1 MRRLFLATAAL
12 LLAAPL
18 PALADTVAPAGQQQ
32 FDRLWL
38 GSAWYPEQ
46 WPEERWA
53 EDLRLM
59 KAHGANV
66 VRIGEFAWSRMEPN
80 EGAYDMGWLV
90 RAVRLAAKYDIKV
103 VHGTPPEPPPEI
115 GRALGRG
122 RVCPAVSISVV
133 AGTLT

>member
-1 MRRLFLATAAL
+1 MKRLFLATAAL

-66 VRIGEFAWSRMEPN
+66 VRIGEFAWSRMEPRS
-80 EGAYDMGWLV
+80 EEHTSELQSLMRISY
-90 RAVRLAAKYDIKV
+90 AVFCLKK
-103 VHGTPPEPPPEI
+103 TTEI
-115 GRALGRG
+115 D
-122 RVCPAVSISVV
+122 PD
-133 AGTLT
+133 T

>member
-1 MRRLFLATAAL
+1 MKRLFLATAAL

-59 KAHGANV
+59 TAHGANV
-66 VRIGEFAWSRMEPN
+66 VRIVAFAGRRMEPPA
-80 EGAYDMGWLV
+80 GAYDMGWLV
-90 RAVRLAAKYDIKV
+90 RACVFGAKYVGKV
-103 VHGTPPEPPPEI
+103 VVVTPP
-115 GRALGRG
+115 
-122 RVCPAVSISVV
+122 
-133 AGTLT
+133 LTTP